1 MKLTSVTFKGTQ
13 VKLKGNLP
21 KVSTEAEDFT
31 YVKNDLTEQSL
42 YDLEDKIKVIIAV
55 PSLDTSVCA
64 TETRKFNENLAK
76 KDLIAIVISKDLPFA
91 QKRFCETE
99 GIKNMMVV
107 SDFRYNDF
115 SEYYNTEMMDGPLK
129 GLSARAVIILDA
141 KNIVKYVELVPEITS
156 EPDYTKILA
165 AIDALK

>member
-1 MKLTSVTFKGTQ
+1 MQQNSVTFKGTLI
-13 VKLKGNLP
+13 KLKGNLP
-21 KVSTEAEDFT
+21 KLSTQAEDFT
-31 YVKNDLTEQSL
+31 FVKNDLTEQSL

-55 PSLDTSVCA
+55 PSLDTGVCA
-64 TETRKFNENLAK
+64 TETRKFNENLAS

-99 GIKNMMVV
+99 GIINMMVV

-129 GLSARAVIILDA
+129 GLSARAVIVLDA
-141 KNIVKYVELVPEITS
+141 NNIVKYVELVPEITT